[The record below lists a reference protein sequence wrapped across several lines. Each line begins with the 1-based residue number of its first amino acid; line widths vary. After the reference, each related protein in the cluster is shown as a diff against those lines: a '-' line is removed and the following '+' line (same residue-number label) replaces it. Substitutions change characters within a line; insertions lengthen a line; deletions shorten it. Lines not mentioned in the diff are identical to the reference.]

1 MGAACSNTCV
11 NDSCP
16 QTDRARPVVTELVQS
31 EAFDISAPVEQ
42 VDQASSKEGKDRAV
56 PADLTK
62 LLETWQQQT
71 TEVKELYVAAMDKPS
86 PGKDEEAATRRI
98 EETARKVQ
106 AQMRDLQL
114 AKARQSWESEEARDW
129 LRLYTGK
136 GMRRKSFLAAAT
148 KVKIE
153 NSIVRHWKRQVA
165 PGGREQ
171 RAGQIPAP
179 RPSLAKIAYEYE
191 QWDDVNMFEVC
202 KRTSEPL
209 TQVAVTL
216 WDSCRM
222 GDLCRTPREKVVEFF
237 RALELNYK
245 ENPFHNGTHAAD
257 VTLAGHYF
265 WTRLSK
271 RLPGYFTQVDLLAV
285 LLATTI
291 HDVAHP
297 SVSNDFLVKTKDE
310 LAIQYNDRSV
320 LENMHAATGF
330 GIMRNMGVALLEHNL
345 PNPPAQSLRSRVIDM
360 VLATDMAKHKEV
372 VEDLAFQVSSH
383 SALHEVDKLVLEKH
397 LVHMADLAHPLRE
410 MRQHREWTRR
420 LSEEFFAQG
429 DLEKKLGLQP
439 IPLFDR
445 ALAGPVSTSQ
455 VGFLNFVITPCWRV
469 LHDILDPEDA
479 EVPDNH
485 LKSNLAEWQTESRAA
500 SGTN

>member
-1 MGAACSNTCV
+1 MGATCSNTCV

-16 QTDRARPVVTELVQS
+16 QTDRSRPVVTELVQS
-31 EAFDISAPVEQ
+31 EAFDVHAPLDGVELGHSQ
-42 VDQASSKEGKDRAV
+42 EPRRAGEADVDR
-56 PADLTK
+56 
-62 LLETWQQQT
+62 LLESWQQHT
-71 TEVKELYVAAMDKPS
+71 TEIKELYVSAMQS
-86 PGKDEEAATRRI
+86 PGKDEAVTRRI
-98 EETARKVQ
+98 EEAARKVQ

-114 AKARQSWESEEARDW
+114 ARARQSWESEEAKDW

-153 NSIVRHWKRQVA
+153 NSIVRHWKNQVS
-165 PGGREQ
+165 
-171 RAGQIPAP
+171 PASRGDEEERMGP

-191 QWDDVNMFEVC
+191 QWDDVDMFEVC

-216 WDSCRM
+216 WDSCRLN
-222 GDLCRTPREKVVEFF
+222 DLCRTNREKVVEFF

-271 RLPGYFTQVDLLAV
+271 RLPGYFTQVDLLVV
-285 LLATTI
+285 LVATTI

-297 SVSNDFLVKTKDE
+297 SVNNDYLVKTKDE

-330 GIMRNMGVALLEHNL
+330 RIMRNMGVTLLEHNL
-345 PNPPAQSLRSRVIDM
+345 PSPPAAALRSRVIDM

-372 VEDLAFQVSSH
+372 VEDLALQVSS
-383 SALHEVDKLVLEKH
+383 SSSLHEVDKLVMEKH

-410 MRQHREWTRR
+410 MKQHREWTRR

-439 IPLFDR
+439 MALFDR
-445 ALAGPVSTSQ
+445 VAAPPVSTGQ
-455 VGFLNFVITPCWRV
+455 VGFLTFVITPCWRV
-469 LHDILDPEDA
+469 LHDILHPEDA
-479 EVPDNH
+479 EVPDGH
-485 LKSNLAEWQTESRAA
+485 LRSNLAQWQTESKAA
-500 SGTN
+500 SPPGTN